1 MPSTI
6 FQVSKNQMEQDD
18 HLTSY
23 DIAENDYGYF
33 GIDWIGDERDLD
45 DGFDSLENALPK
57 ELFESNRTDRS
68 ITVRRKNIKMILRR
82 MVNTI
87 RDKANELNEDNIL
100 NWRETYMVKSACMNY
115 MGHNAL
121 FYYENELMPLNQF
134 IKDIASDDNVTT
146 LYIGA
151 MLDYH
156 L

>member
-1 MPSTI
+1 MHSTI

-23 DIAENDYGYF
+23 DIAEGDYGYF

-68 ITVRRKNIKMILRR
+68 ITVRRENIKMILRR

-87 RDKANELNEDNIL
+87 RDKANELNEENIL

-121 FYYENELMPLNQF
+121 FYYENELMSLNQF
-134 IKDIASDDNVTT
+134 IKDIASDENVTT